1 VLAFHVCFFAFHHIG
16 VFTICCVVVR
26 RFPNEKGLISSHPAG
41 RPSPAP
47 FHFVST
53 TRSLTRRIKS
63 QGSPGRQ
70 LTCSARKTFATL
82 HSSSRWSCSPTITS
96 AWDPLPEA
104 TFQLSHIPLL
114 SHSLQTHPTKASTG
128 KRSHIHLCR
137 SLFVPFSR
145 YSDFRRPP
153 TPRQTLFC
161 SSWRASSPLS
171 HCTCVRPLRL

>member
-1 VLAFHVCFFAFHHIG
+1 MSASLPS
-16 VFTICCVVVR
+16 TISGYSQSVVWLSVDFR
-26 RFPNEKGLISSHPAG
+26 TKKGLISSHPAG

-114 SHSLQTHPTKASTG
+114 SHSLQTHPTKSFNWQTVTH
-128 KRSHIHLCR
+128 SSVPQPVC
-137 SLFVPFSR
+137 SLFTILRFQKT
-145 YSDFRRPP
+145 
-153 TPRQTLFC
+153 TPRRGKHLFAARGVP
-161 SSWRASSPLS
+161 SSSSESLY
-171 HCTCVRPLRL
+171 CVRPLHL